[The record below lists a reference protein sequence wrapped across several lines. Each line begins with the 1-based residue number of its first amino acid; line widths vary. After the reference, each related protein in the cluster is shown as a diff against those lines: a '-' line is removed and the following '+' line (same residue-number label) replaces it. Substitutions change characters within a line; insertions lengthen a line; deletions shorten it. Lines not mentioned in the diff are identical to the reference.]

1 MARSYIAVVGH
12 GPDLERED
20 GAVALLRALGADVR
34 TVDLWDEPTAIVP
47 SESEMLR
54 AIVVEAMDRPDLA
67 TAALRA
73 LRREP
78 ALKQVGAIVAVT
90 LAQVGQLN
98 PEFGFDDF
106 VLIPYVAPELYARVR
121 NVEWQRSDFLN
132 EERIKIGSLVVDKSG
147 HEVLLDGHPVKLTAR
162 EFALLL
168 YLCEQRG
175 RVISRDEA
183 LNRVWGDD
191 YEGGARTV
199 DIHIR
204 RLRSKLGKTLP
215 LVTMRGV
222 GYKIAAHGE
231 HEW

>member
-1 MARSYIAVVGH
+1 MARSFIAVVGH

-34 TVDLWDEPTAIVP
+34 TIDLWDEPARIIP
-47 SESEMLR
+47 REGEMVR

-67 TAALRA
+67 AAALRA

-78 ALKQVGAIVAVT
+78 ALNQVGAIVAVT
-90 LAQVGQLN
+90 PAQVGQVN
-98 PEFGFDDF
+98 PEYGFDDF
-106 VLIPYVAPELYARVR
+106 VLMPYVAPELYARVR
-121 NVEWQRSDFLN
+121 NVEWHRSDFLN
-132 EERIKIGSLVVDKSG
+132 EERIKIGTLVIDKSG
-147 HEVLLDGHPVKLTAR
+147 HEVSLGAHPVKLTAR

-168 YLCEQRG
+168 YLCEHRG

-183 LNRVWGDD
+183 LDRVWGDD
-191 YEGGARTV
+191 YDGGARTV

-204 RLRSKLGKTLP
+204 RLRSKLGVALP

-222 GYKIAAHGE
+222 GYKVVSHDD
-231 HEW
+231 